1 MKNNVSIFRF
11 VQTRYRKNNHISIG
25 KVGLLSLL
33 GNNLI
38 FDLIVGRLRNDF
50 LSNQLVLPL
59 IRTILYYLLRVR
71 ITDSRKRFQNLR
83 MKVQNFLRNGS
94 VLRLIIFGNA
104 RDVLTVRARHI
115 EPSQGGTDSAL
126 ESAQTAR
133 PLKVVVPT

>member
-115 EPSQGGTDSAL
+115 GAEPG
-126 ESAQTAR
+126 R
-133 PLKVVVPT
+133 N